1 MNYLVAHTKAA
12 RELGLSGSDAW
23 VYCSLK
29 VLCAKGAWNGSMQQ
43 LADESMCG
51 GRMTAT
57 RSVDRLIERNVII
70 RTNDGLQIAQNEQ
83 GTAQNEHQNAQ
94 NEQNLKEKNQ
104 KKNIIKKESLSNDI
118 SQPLAGRTDFDLFW
132 EKAAPVG
139 AEKRYRKAC
148 QEVWCCLPESW
159 RKKALEKIET
169 RDATRNLYWW
179 LKDEDYL
186 QSGAESGEAKEQKEL
201 RVLNGIEADMAK
213 AQGVK
218 VVVAQLPDGSFKMV
232 LAQDAEAWGLKVER
246 EF

>member
-1 MNYLVAHTKAA
+1 MAHTKAA

-23 VYCSLK
+23 VYCALK

-57 RSVDRLIERNVII
+57 RSVDRLIERNIII
-70 RTNDGLQIAQNEQ
+70 RTNEGLQIAQNEQ
-83 GTAQNEHQNAQ
+83 GIAQNEHQNAQ

-104 KKNIIKKESLSNDI
+104 KKNIINKINVVVNNKPQAASNNNDNNNTFFEFWKRYAASGENWDSEKGGTRAFFDKLEKEDQEKAI
-118 SQPLAGRTDFDLFW
+118 KRAGNHRKGKSPYFYLYNRDFDV
-132 EKAAPVG
+132 EEP
-139 AEKRYRKAC
+139 
-148 QEVWCCLPESW
+148 
-159 RKKALEKIET
+159 
-169 RDATRNLYWW
+169 
-179 LKDEDYL
+179 
-186 QSGAESGEAKEQKEL
+186 QKEL

-218 VVVAQLPDGSFKMV
+218 VVVAQVPDGTFKMV
-232 LAQDAEAWGLKVER
+232 LKQDADAWGLKVVR